1 VSCVDKRHG
10 VRVAII
16 LKLFSATPVAAGTL
30 RALVRAACG
39 FHRAPI
45 ALHVGLNERARFS
58 GVALPRRLRESPLK
72 LIHRA
77 LDGSEDPPSIVRFEF
92 LDFDAY

>member
-1 VSCVDKRHG
+1 MSCVDKRHG

-30 RALVRAACG
+30 LALVRAACG

-45 ALHVGLNERARFS
+45 ALVGLNELARFR